1 VLRQVRDLDW
11 LWLFLVSWVAPFVVD
26 GVSHLTYVRSL
37 LFWLVPAILL
47 LPRFLEYT
55 DPGGRRRAAL
65 WTTTA
70 GIVGLGILLD
80 CVFGR
85 IILQFD
91 ESPTADYIGW
101 LRLPQL
107 GVNVPFEE
115 FLFYAMAPIAILF
128 VYVWAS
134 EYWLAFYTPRFQ
146 ATDTGTPAVEVSML
160 AIALSVVMLFAGIV
174 IFHRNAAGT
183 GPVPAY
189 YTFLVVLALAPAVLL
204 FSRMRRFVNWRAFGV
219 TTLYVLMT
227 SLIWEATLAV
237 PRHWWGYK
245 PSAMLGWYV
254 NAWTQNAA
262 WPFPIE
268 AVFVWVACPFSC
280 ILTYEFVKFRGYQAN
295 PSKPTYLRLSLDASS
310 SPSAAPGAGAGA
322 VRSLLV

>member
-1 VLRQVRDLDW
+1 MANASLVRRVRDLDW
-11 LWLFLVSWVAPFVVD
+11 LWLFLASWIAPFVID
-26 GVSHLTYVRSL
+26 GVSHLTYFRSL
-37 LFWLVPAILL
+37 LFWLVPTILL
-47 LPRFLEYT
+47 LPRFLEFT

-65 WTTTA
+65 WITTA
-70 GIVGLGILLD
+70 GIVVLGVLLD

-91 ESPTADYIGW
+91 ESPAADYIAW

-128 VYVWAS
+128 VYAWAS
-134 EYWLAFYTPRFQ
+134 EYWLASYTPRFHPND
-146 ATDTGTPAVEVSML
+146 AGAPAVQVSIVAIVL
-160 AIALSVVMLFAGIV
+160 AVVMLALGIIV
-174 IFHRNAAGT
+174 YHNNRDGA

-189 YTFLVVLALAPAVLL
+189 FTFLVILALTPAVLL
-204 FSRMRRFVNWRAFGV
+204 FSRMRQFVNWRAFGV

-254 NAWTQNAA
+254 NAWTQNFA

-268 AVFVWVACPFSC
+268 AVFVWIACPFSC
-280 ILTYEFVKFRGYQAN
+280 ILTYEFVKFRRYQAN
-295 PSKPTYLRLSLDASS
+295 PSKPIALNPSL
-310 SPSAAPGAGAGA
+310 
-322 VRSLLV
+322 VRQR